1 MPKKKFSM
9 EQAFSE
15 LETIVK
21 ELEDDSTELLDSVA
35 LYTKGVKLLKECNDN
50 LDKIEKEIIVI
61 GDEDE

>member
-1 MPKKKFSM
+1 M